1 MAEFFNV
8 LPPSEALRLIVEQL
22 QTSRSQDLVPTVDAC
37 QRITRQAIYS
47 PEDLP
52 SFPRSSMDGYAVRSK
67 DTFGASES
75 LPAYLD
81 IIGDTP
87 AGLSPVVT
95 LGPGQ
100 TTTAYTGGPLP
111 GQADA
116 VVMVE
121 LTQRAGDS
129 TIEIMRPVAPGENV
143 VQVGEDINHGDLI
156 LPAGHLVR
164 PQDIGGLLALGITQ
178 LPVSPQPRIG
188 IISSGDELVPPDFVP
203 GPAQVRDLNT
213 YTLSSLSAEC
223 GAIPFPVGLVSD
235 DYGLQLDM
243 AKKAL
248 SISDIVL
255 FSAGSSV
262 SSHDMTVNVISELG
276 EPGVLFHG
284 ISFKPGKPTIGAI
297 INGKPVFGLP
307 GNPVSAMIVFNLL
320 VKPVIYSMVGLDN
333 PPVKPSVVAHITR
346 DIPSQSGRED
356 YIPVRLI
363 SENDTLSA
371 DPIWGKSNL
380 IYTLVRA
387 DGLIKIPLDAGGLYA
402 GSQVSVSLF

>member
-1 MAEFFNV
+1 
-8 LPPSEALRLIVEQL
+8 
-22 QTSRSQDLVPTVDAC
+22 
-37 QRITRQAIYS
+37 
-47 PEDLP
+47 
-52 SFPRSSMDGYAVRSK
+52 MDGYAVRSK

-87 AGLSPVVT
+87 AGFSPIVT

-121 LTQRAGDS
+121 LTQRAGDA

-143 VQVGEDINHGDLI
+143 VQVGEDVNHGDLI

-178 LPVSPQPRIG
+178 LAVSAQPRIG

-223 GAIPFPVGLVSD
+223 GAIPVPVGLVSD
-235 DYGLQLDM
+235 DYGSQLEM
-243 AKKAL
+243 ARKAL

-320 VKPVIYSMVGLDN
+320 VKPVIYSIAGLDN